1 MDVAVEKISL
11 EESAQAI
18 DVSSTLLFDAFA
30 AWSDVKSAQKSKEAY
45 LEKAELKKIPSELDN
60 SIVLTGVKLTTF
72 ESKKNQDRGLISFG
86 NDAGVVSVY
95 GKPVN
100 KSIPIKM
107 TFSQAYSENV
117 TGDRFSLYLN
127 AAISK
132 DYYFEYALTK
142 KDGDMKIFSED
153 EDFTNK
159 LSALKSDKRKYK
171 NFVYELTDNRVFIS
185 KFLKLFSSN

>member
-1 MDVAVEKISL
+1 
-11 EESAQAI
+11 
-18 DVSSTLLFDAFA
+18 
-30 AWSDVKSAQKSKEAY
+30 
-45 LEKAELKKIPSELDN
+45 
-60 SIVLTGVKLTTF
+60 
-72 ESKKNQDRGLISFG
+72 
-86 NDAGVVSVY
+86 
-95 GKPVN
+95 
-100 KSIPIKM
+100 M